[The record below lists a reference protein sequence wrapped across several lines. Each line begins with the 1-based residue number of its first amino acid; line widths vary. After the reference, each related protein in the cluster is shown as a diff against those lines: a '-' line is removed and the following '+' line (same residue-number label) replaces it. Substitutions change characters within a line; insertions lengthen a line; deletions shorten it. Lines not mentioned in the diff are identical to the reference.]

1 MKKLVLILLALAT
14 PVIADG
20 PEIVSAEARPGGSG
34 WTVSVTLRHPDTG
47 WDHYADGWEVRSPDG
62 ELLGERPLA
71 HPHVSEQ
78 PFTRSLSR
86 VAIPDDVS
94 EVIIRAK
101 CNHDDWAKEDFVLK
115 LAR

>member
-1 MKKLVLILLALAT
+1 MKRLVLLLLALAT
-14 PVIADG
+14 PAIANG
-20 PEIVSAEARPGGSG
+20 PQIVSAEAKPGGSG

-62 ELLGERPLA
+62 VLFGERPLA

-94 EVIIRAK
+94 EVVIRAR
-101 CNHDDWAKEDFVLK
+101 CNHGDWAQEDFVLK